1 MFKLCIILNKYH
13 YLRRECWYFLPKYL
27 QSCDHGDLWGVSSP
41 LCRQCAPV
49 PLQLCATQAYKPLK
63 VLSRITSMISSHCL
77 VPGGCHLPAK
87 TSPGNGSRMPCPVSS
102 NRRLCTS
109 RCSLSSLALSSISQK
124 SRDVDEFTPLVL
136 DNTDVDVDAGE
147 HAARPL
153 PLLPGLPGQG
163 CQPLSWPQEKTC
175 KWPSQDFQVKRF
187 DPHGNCF
194 SWWPFHKSS
203 KSTMQWMADFVDMF
217 MYMHVSILVV
227 VITKPCCLKGM
238 SREDK
243 AATNS
248 STRLLLP
255 AALISDLKTWHSF
268 RRKQCSKHQLKYS
281 SGIWRFDCS
290 LDS

>member
-1 MFKLCIILNKYH
+1 MNVDI
-13 YLRRECWYFLPKYL
+13 WYL
-27 QSCDHGDLWGVSSP
+27 QSCDNGDLRRVSSP
-41 LCRQCAPV
+41 PCPQCSAIH
-49 PLQLCATQAYKPLK
+49 LLICATQAYEPFK
-63 VLSRITSMISSHCL
+63 VLSRTSMKISLLSLTSHL
-77 VPGGCHLPAK
+77 LLHLDPTSLSGGCHLPAK

-124 SRDVDEFTPLVL
+124 SRDFDEFTPLVL
-136 DNTDVDVDAGE
+136 DNTDVDVDEGE

-163 CQPLSWPQEKTC
+163 CQPLSWPQEKAC
-175 KWPSQDFQVKRF
+175 KWPSKDFQVKRF

-248 STRLLLP
+248 STPLLLP

-268 RRKQCSKHQLKYS
+268 EKKQCSKRQLKYS